1 VDLASTT
8 LDTSV
13 LPPSPIR
20 PTLVS
25 HLRRES
31 VSLFSV
37 VMAAARDSRLD
48 AIFGNKRVLQPGEDD
63 EKLEQILQLIANDDS
78 DVEMSDDENEI
89 ENMDNLVQR
98 EDEINDEDLVSSSD
112 EEGEDRIPLSVLRE
126 KLRTA
131 KQTPNSSQ
139 RQFWRRNDTF
149 TPPNFEGP
157 SSECSAQLRDGWT
170 AKSYFAMYLED
181 DMFQKVCDCTNAR
194 YVELKGIS
202 LRLTLNEIKH
212 FFGIICL
219 MSCLKYHRI
228 RMYWAKP
235 TRVAAIADVMT
246 RDRFFSI
253 RSNLKVVIDGSI
265 SEEKRRSS
273 IAGVLAATQKVVAVD
288 EQMIPFTG
296 TCQMKQFVRG
306 KPNPEGLKNFVLAA
320 PDGLVVDF
328 ELYQGKNTFPDDSVK
343 RLGVGPSAVVRLGRT
358 LFPGTHVYCD
368 RYFTTIPLLEY
379 LRQQK
384 KYCTGTIM
392 KSRVPA
398 AAHLTSDKMMA
409 KIGRGSSEQIVR
421 QDGEIVVVQW
431 YDLKSVLLASTRLG
445 IQPSDECKR
454 WSKKDSKYIQVA
466 RPYIVAKYND
476 CMGGID
482 LIDRMISYYRIQA
495 RSKKWTV
502 RVIFHFFDLALANSW
517 IFYRRDKKIFQTST

>member
-1 VDLASTT
+1 RCELNRAEYRVSYCDGIVDLASTT

-13 LPPSPIR
+13 LLPSLIR

-31 VSLFSV
+31 
-37 VMAAARDSRLD
+37 
-48 AIFGNKRVLQPGEDD
+48 
-63 EKLEQILQLIANDDS
+63 
-78 DVEMSDDENEI
+78 
-89 ENMDNLVQR
+89 R

-139 RQFWRRNDTF
+139 RQFLRRNDTF

-194 YVELKGIS
+194 
-202 LRLTLNEIKH
+202 
-212 FFGIICL
+212 
-219 MSCLKYHRI
+219 
-228 RMYWAKP
+228 
-235 TRVAAIADVMT
+235 
-246 RDRFFSI
+246 
-253 RSNLKVVIDGSI
+253 SNLKVVIDGSI
-265 SEEKRRSS
+265 SEEKRRYDKFWKVRP
-273 IAGVLAATQKVVAVD
+273 ILEAVLQGCLQLPREKVVAVD

-306 KPNPEGLKNFVLAA
+306 KPNPEGLKNFVVAA

-358 LFPGTHVYCD
+358 LFPGTVYCD

-482 LIDRMISYYRIQA
+482 LIGRMISYYRIQA
-495 RSKKWTV
+495 RSKKWTM
-502 RVIFHFFDLALANSW
+502 
-517 IFYRRDKKIFQTST
+517 